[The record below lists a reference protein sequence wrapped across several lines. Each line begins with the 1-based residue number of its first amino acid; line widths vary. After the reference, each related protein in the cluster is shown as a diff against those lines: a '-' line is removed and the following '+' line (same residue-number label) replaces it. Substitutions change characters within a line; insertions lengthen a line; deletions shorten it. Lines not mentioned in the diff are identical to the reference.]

1 MTQEPCLANAQVA
14 FHGRHAQIRRV
25 RNLFAGQSAEE
36 MKFDHTGLPF
46 IDFSQAVRIVRAAL
60 WHVWC
65 RPLDRT
71 TTVHD
76 PASARTTWAVGDQA
90 SPDLLA
96 LGALTLGGLVDPADA
111 LFIAVT
117 EAGRRGDP

>member
-1 MTQEPCLANAQVA
+1 VNIDFTQA
-14 FHGRHAQIRRV
+14 V
-25 RNLFAGQSAEE
+25 RNL
-36 MKFDHTGLPF
+36 
-46 IDFSQAVRIVRAAL
+46 RAAS
-60 WHVWC
+60 WRIWC
-65 RPLDRT
+65 HPFDRI

-76 PASARTTWAVGDQA
+76 PASVWTTWAVGDQA
-90 SPDLLA
+90 GPDLLA